1 MYYCKKIKGCHYDV
15 HIWTNFAFL
24 MYISELVFLIIPFI
38 FTNVTTRDGYNWS
51 KQRKFS
57 HPTPHDSFPPPP
69 DFPFYPYKNIVRALR
84 SEKI

>member
-1 MYYCKKIKGCHYDV
+1 MYYCKKIKGCHHDV

-51 KQRKFS
+51 KQGLQ
-57 HPTPHDSFPPPP
+57 PT
-69 DFPFYPYKNIVRALR
+69 YPKENKSLIIILA
-84 SEKI
+84 